1 MRFVRFIGGMLH
13 MLGDEK
19 FTYRITLENAQS
31 VNGESIKEIDS
42 SDYQLHLQ
50 LKGEDVS
57 LFLYIV

>member
-1 MRFVRFIGGMLH
+1 MHTDPSATAYVMFLNN
-13 MLGDEK
+13 EC
-19 FTYRITLENAQS
+19 A
-31 VNGESIKEIDS
+31 NGESIKEIDS